1 MVLEVPNRVLLLGG
15 EFRFMLGKGGGKCL
29 GECEKRKRV
38 NKLIVE
44 VVI

>member
-1 MVLEVPNRVLLLGG
+1 MQDRILLLGG
-15 EFRFMLGKGGGKCL
+15 EFRFMLGKGMRKCG

-38 NKLIVE
+38 NKLKVE